1 MLIRPLYEVAFD
13 TEMRQDG
20 ECALRVPEG
29 VRRNCYSWVIVELSL
44 QEVES
49 EFEVFDNIVVVSAS
63 FIVLH
68 EPSA

>member
-1 MLIRPLYEVAFD
+1 
-13 TEMRQDG
+13 MRQDG
-20 ECALRVPEG
+20 ECALRVSER
-29 VRRNCYSWVIVELSL
+29 VRRNSYSWVIIELSL

-49 EFEVFDNIVVVSAS
+49 EFEVFDNIVVVSTP